1 VTGARRQGDV
11 SGAEEGR
18 DGGRS
23 VDAHQPIGAAMADA
37 HFCETVEVAQEVLP
51 FRNET
56 ASRRRSSRCF
66 CIASARNEQKTC
78 PRMAAS
84 EE

>member
-1 VTGARRQGDV
+1 V

-23 VDAHQPIGAAMADA
+23 VGAHQPIGAAMADA
-37 HFCETVEVAQEVLP
+37 HFCETVEVTQEVLP
-51 FRNET
+51 FRNE
-56 ASRRRSSRCF
+56 AGF
-66 CIASARNEQKTC
+66 AQEVVEMLCIASARNEQKTC